1 MAEFFV
7 FHSCN
12 VYFVIEMKLMKLME
26 ALYFDTHFDFVLS
39 NDISVGA

>member
-12 VYFVIEMKLMKLME
+12 VYFVIEMKLME
-26 ALYFDTHFDFVLS
+26 ALYFDTHFDFVVS